1 MGSITDLITTL
12 GKNARTAAK
21 TLRGAT
27 TQAKNNALINIAN
40 QIDSN
45 RVAILAANAQDLSH
59 GKDNGLDEA
68 LLDRLMLDD
77 ARLDGI
83 IESLNQIASLPD
95 PIGEITDLKFR
106 PSGIQVGKMR
116 VPLGVMG
123 IIYESRPNVTIDAA
137 ALCLKSGNGAIL
149 RGGSEA
155 I

>member
-40 QIDSN
+40 QIDNN
-45 RVAILAANAQDLSH
+45 RVTILAANAQDLSH
-59 GKDNGLDEA
+59 GKDNELDEA

-83 IESLNQIASLPD
+83 IESLNQIAALPD

-116 VPLGVMG
+116 VPL
-123 IIYESRPNVTIDAA
+123 ISPKRYH
-137 ALCLKSGNGAIL
+137 
-149 RGGSEA
+149 
-155 I
+155 

>member
-12 GKNARTAAK
+12 GKNARIAAK

-137 ALCLKSGNGAIL
+137 A
-149 RGGSEA
+149 
-155 I
+155 

>member
-59 GKDNGLDEA
+59 GKDNGLD
-68 LLDRLMLDD
+68 
-77 ARLDGI
+77 
-83 IESLNQIASLPD
+83 
-95 PIGEITDLKFR
+95 
-106 PSGIQVGKMR
+106 
-116 VPLGVMG
+116 
-123 IIYESRPNVTIDAA
+123 
-137 ALCLKSGNGAIL
+137 
-149 RGGSEA
+149 
-155 I
+155 